1 MSSEI
6 FLDNHTFNYPENL
19 FTNFSERKDID
30 FCCGQINGDI
40 SKHPLTLNE
49 PLQYTKRLVNITAR

>member
-30 FCCGQINGDI
+30 LCCVQINGDI
-40 SKHPLTLNE
+40 SKHPLTLN
-49 PLQYTKRLVNITAR
+49 